1 VLASLLIASSAGGA
15 PAHAAEVLEIRLDG
29 LQIPIR
35 LDQLEAWSDRSAR
48 ISQAAREGKE
58 VGVWLD
64 LLEPESRSALA
75 ELLGAPLLRDR
86 SFGRQ
91 LLDSW
96 AGGPMLA
103 EVGGLLTTSEG
114 ESTTSLLQVTLRRL
128 LEQRREVTAIELLRA
143 LPVPRLSLQLD
154 HLISLAEQWRRQ
166 LDQQRLALRKL
177 RSYSLPRQPDRPMA
191 DGVLPAVRPRHQG
204 LVVAHR
210 SEPLPLTHWLP
221 RPPASSAMAARP
233 WILMM
238 PGLGGDADHLSW
250 LAAALAEGG
259 WPVVVVQHPGSDA
272 AALRA
277 SLAGLRPPPGAETLA
292 VRLADAEAVLAAERQ
307 GALPLHGNGVVLMGH
322 SLGGVTALLAAGL
335 PPEPG
340 RERRCRRALNRLPIT
355 NPSRLLQC
363 QLSEAHLPR
372 ASARPPD
379 LRGVVLLNGFGSLL
393 WPRRALAPLAVPA
406 LVMGGSLDLVTPP
419 LEEQLDLFLP
429 PGDPRSRLVL
439 VEGGSHFSPVRL
451 SDPEEALFRLGDELV
466 GADPAGVQALLLQL
480 TSDFLQTLEHPHV
493 LPAQRRTQ
501 GGVTA
506 YVLDPPAARRWRG
519 GLGR

>member
-1 VLASLLIASSAGGA
+1 MLASLLIAGTAGGA

-35 LDQLEAWSDRSAR
+35 LDQLEAWSQRSSSTHR
-48 ISQAAREGKE
+48 AAFEGREE
-58 VGVWLD
+58 GVWLD
-64 LLEPESRSALA
+64 LLEPESRASLVQ
-75 ELLGAPLLRDR
+75 LLGAPLLRDR

-103 EVGGLLTTSEG
+103 EVGGLLTTPDG
-114 ESTTSLLQVTLRRL
+114 ASTTSLLQATLRRL

-143 LPVPRLSLQLD
+143 LPAPSLSLQLD

-166 LDQQRLALRKL
+166 LDQQRLAVRRLRT
-177 RSYSLPRQPDRPMA
+177 LPLPPHRVQP
-191 DGVLPAVRPRHQG
+191 PAGGNGRGGLVRHQG
-204 LVVAHR
+204 LAVAHR
-210 SEPLPLTHWLP
+210 AEPLPLVLWLP
-221 RPPASSAMAARP
+221 QSPASPAGGRVP

-238 PGLGGDADHLSW
+238 PGLGGDAAHLAW
-250 LAAALAEGG
+250 MAAALAEKG
-259 WPVVVVQHPGSDA
+259 WPVVVVQHPGSDS
-272 AALRA
+272 AALRS
-277 SLAGLRPPPGAETLA
+277 SLEGLRPPPGAETLR
-292 VRLADAEAVLAAERQ
+292 VRLADAEAMLAAQRK
-307 GALPLHGNGVVLMGH
+307 GTLPVAGNGVVLIGH

-363 QLSEAHLPR
+363 QLSEGDLPR
-372 ASARPPD
+372 AAPRPPD

-393 WPRRALAPLAVPA
+393 WPRRALAPLAVPVLA
-406 LVMGGSLDLVTPP
+406 IGGSLDLVTPP

-429 PGDPRSRLVL
+429 AGDPRSRLVL

-451 SDPEEALFRLGDELV
+451 SDPEEALLQLGDDLV
-466 GADPAGVQALLLQL
+466 GVDPAAVQGLLLQL
-480 TSDFLQTLEHPHV
+480 TTEFLQTLEQPGS
-493 LPAQRRTQ
+493 LPAQRRRQ
-501 GGVTA
+501 GEVTA
-506 YVLDPPAARRWRG
+506 YVLDPAAAGRWRG